1 MPDLNSLTLP
11 VLPLT
16 TGVVLPAMVVTI
28 ALETDEARAAA
39 DAATSTDD
47 QLLLVPRV
55 DGRFA
60 RVGTVVKIED
70 AGELRNG
77 LRALV
82 VRGLHRATIG
92 AGVAGTGTALWVEA
106 ETVDDEPVTDEARE
120 LAREYRAVV
129 ENILEH
135 RDARVSSTPSGA
147 SPTPARSPTWP
158 ATPPT

>member
-1 MPDLNSLTLP
+1 MPDLTSLTLP
-11 VLPLT
+11 VLPLS
-16 TGVVLPAMVVTI
+16 TGVVLPSMVVTI

-39 DAATSTDD
+39 DAAAGTDNR
-47 QLLLVPRV
+47 LLLVPRV

-92 AGVAGTGTALWVEA
+92 TGVAGTGTALWVQA
-106 ETVDDEPVTDEARE
+106 EPVADQEATD
-120 LAREYRAVV
+120 
-129 ENILEH
+129 
-135 RDARVSSTPSGA
+135 
-147 SPTPARSPTWP
+147 
-158 ATPPT
+158 ATR